1 MNIYIVGFFF
11 FLCFFFL
18 FVERF
23 KSDRITP
30 WLIIPFY
37 LFIVAYSYTPDTEA
51 YESFYYSIDTNI
63 DNIEGTEFA
72 EGFQVFTKIIK
83 TLVGDNFNYYMLLY
97 NLVNLL
103 IILFSIKLIKKRIL
117 VDDVYRENSEYFD
130 LNISKSNQSYSTLL
144 VIVMYFAYF
153 GLFYNSIAIRANIT
167 LSLLLLITAILYLNI
182 NKVLKIILSLILFTT
197 AVSFHSTAIIG
208 VIVLLIYFF
217 TNKLSTRTYLVI
229 WIVVGLFYFSGL
241 SEFLVSKFLNLDII
255 NRILSASENQGL
267 KDIDR
272 YRDIVDISNKVS
284 FRYIYLF
291 VMGFYFFNFNTSDV
305 VYYKYLNIYFTG
317 LILGAFFGSMETFGR
332 VLDYFSFYFFILAWI
347 RVEAS
352 PSVRSYIVACFL
364 LILPQLIFVLR
375 IINDVT

>member
-72 EGFQVFTKIIK
+72 EGFQVFTKIVK